1 MVYSEGF
8 DPNKIADAIH
18 KAHIN
23 FFDAR
28 RVRDEAVRIRD
39 YRKYQVYIESKFSN
53 EKLSVED
60 RKAKAE
66 TDTTVIAFN
75 KEIAKAQEIMDDSK
89 AELERVL
96 TKKEFMLDANA
107 TNRAELKLGG
117 IQT

>member
-1 MVYSEGF
+1 MVHSEGF
-8 DPNKIADAIH
+8 NPDKIANAIH
-18 KAHIN
+18 EAHIN
-23 FFDAR
+23 FFNAR

-66 TDTTVIAFN
+66 TDTTVIDFN
-75 KEIAKAQEIMDDSK
+75 KEIAKAQEIMDDTK
-89 AELERVL
+89 ADLERVL

-117 IQT
+117 MQT